1 MQMFVFAIKR
11 FGEETELTIVERS
24 ETEEG
29 ARKQARIWLNRGQ
42 SLGRLLHSE
51 PFIDPQAGNRSPSGR
66 EGKRRCD

>member
-1 MQMFVFAIKR
+1 MQMFEFAIKR
-11 FGEETELTIVERS
+11 FGEEIELTIVERS

-51 PFIDPQAGNRSPSGR
+51 PFNVIEQARK
-66 EGKRRCD
+66 GKRGSE

>member
-1 MQMFVFAIKR
+1 MNMQMFEFAIKR
-11 FGEETELTIVERS
+11 FGEEIELTIVERS

-51 PFIDPQAGNRSPSGR
+51 PFIEQARK
-66 EGKRRCD
+66 GK